1 MLNFIKYLQVFTP
14 MKLKQFFFTFFLFSF
29 SLSVLAQDIAEL
41 GPKDYLNF
49 QLPPISILY
58 ENAKASPIL
67 NYYEKKKQATKSLMD
82 SEKKRWLN
90 FIKLITN
97 YQYGIIGNNI
107 TFSDTNTPIFYQYSG
122 NKQSWYNFGVSVAIP
137 LDDLFDRK
145 NRVKKQRLDMEAT
158 EFEQEKWYDEQ
169 KIRIATIYSLAM
181 RDLGLIKIKSE
192 ALLFTEAQLKLSEDD
207 FINGKISVQD
217 LGRQKSAYTTAASEY
232 EVTKADLNSSLL
244 QLEILARTKIISK

>member
-1 MLNFIKYLQVFTP
+1 MQVFTF
-14 MKLKQFFFTFFLFSF
+14 MKLKLVIITFFLFSCSI
-29 SLSVLAQDIAEL
+29 SLLAQDITEL
-41 GPKDYLNF
+41 KPKDYLDF
-49 QLPPISILY
+49 QLPPISVLY

-67 NYYEKKKQATKSLMD
+67 SYYEKKTQANKSLMD

-90 FIKLITN
+90 FIKLVTN
-97 YQYGIIGNNI
+97 YQYGIIGNNT

-145 NRVKKQRLDMEAT
+145 NKVRKQRMDMEAT
-158 EFEQEKWYDEQ
+158 EFEKEKWYDEQ
-169 KIRIATIYSLAM
+169 KIRIATMYSLAM
-181 RDLGLIKIKSE
+181 RDLALIRIKSE

-244 QLEILARTKIISK
+244 QLEILAKTKIISK

>member
-1 MLNFIKYLQVFTP
+1 MQVFTF
-14 MKLKQFFFTFFLFSF
+14 MKLKLVIVTFFLFSSCI
-29 SLSVLAQDIAEL
+29 SLLAQDITEL
-41 GPKDYLNF
+41 KPKDYLDF
-49 QLPPISILY
+49 QLPPISVLY

-67 NYYEKKKQATKSLMD
+67 SYYEKKKQANKSLMD

-90 FIKLITN
+90 FIKLVTN
-97 YQYGIIGNNI
+97 YQYGVIGNNT

-145 NRVKKQRLDMEAT
+145 NKVRKQRLDMEAT

-181 RDLGLIKIKSE
+181 RDLTLLKIKSE
-192 ALLFTEAQLKLSEDD
+192 ALLFTEAQLKLSETD
-207 FINGKISVQD
+207 FINGNITIQE
-217 LGRQKSAYTTAASEY
+217 LGKQKSLYTIAISEY
-232 EVTKADLNSSLL
+232 EDTKASLNSSLL
-244 QLEILARTKIISK
+244 QLEILAKTKIISK